1 MKLENKIEVTLTKT
15 ITNENINYFM
25 GACFE
30 GGSGYW
36 VDKVEVTNGDYK
48 GGKYASD
55 VLGLGGMLEIVTEE
69 SRILIDKNSIVRAL
83 NHLNNIGYRKVLERL
98 LNEQYDAIDTDILL
112 QVACFDD
119 VIYG

>member
-1 MKLENKIEVTLTKT
+1 MKLEEKNEITLTKT
-15 ITNENINYFM
+15 ISNKDINFFM
-25 GACFE
+25 VACFE
-30 GGSGYW
+30 GGSSYW
-36 VDKVEVTNGDYK
+36 VNKVEVTNGDYK

-83 NHLNNIGYRKVLERL
+83 NHLNNIGYRKVLNKL
-98 LNEQYDAIDTDILL
+98 LDANYDAGDADVLL
-112 QVACFDD
+112 QVACFNT